1 MKQSRSRAP
10 LLLFLGAE
18 CAVYGSFL
26 YCDLVS
32 RGAAGTALKYAAL
45 LLCLLFS
52 LARARTADGKL
63 VALCL
68 ALTALADLFLLV
80 LDRDYAAGIALF
92 CAVQLLYALRI
103 RRARRRPPSLLP
115 RLLLSGGAALAL
127 LLAGRL
133 TPVLLLV
140 CLYFPQL
147 LLNALES
154 RALPP
159 TPQNRL
165 FCAGLFLFLAC
176 DVCVGFH
183 NSPDYLP
190 FVPPWVTAFSQI
202 AMWGFYLPSQ
212 VLIVFSVRRRSPL

>member
-10 LLLFLGAE
+10 LFLFLGTE
-18 CAVYGSFL
+18 CALYGSFL
-26 YCDLVS
+26 YCDLTS

-103 RRARRRPPSLLP
+103 RRARRRP
-115 RLLLSGGAALAL
+115 
-127 LLAGRL
+127 
-133 TPVLLLV
+133 
-140 CLYFPQL
+140 
-147 LLNALES
+147 
-154 RALPP
+154 
-159 TPQNRL
+159 
-165 FCAGLFLFLAC
+165 
-176 DVCVGFH
+176 
-183 NSPDYLP
+183 
-190 FVPPWVTAFSQI
+190 
-202 AMWGFYLPSQ
+202 
-212 VLIVFSVRRRSPL
+212 SPLSSPGSR